1 MEVEVVRTHTQES
14 PGYERLFNNIR
25 VDTRRSKGEK
35 NRDYKLLREDLL
47 RKSETRWG

>member
-14 PGYERLFNNIR
+14 RGYERLFNNIR

-35 NRDYKLLREDLL
+35 NKD
-47 RKSETRWG
+47 